1 MAKNQGLSLN
11 PNSISGLCGKLLC
24 CLAYENPYYVEV
36 LKEMPKVGS
45 TVSTKDGEGKVIYC
59 DLLKKTVSVKY
70 QSETSSEVKNYELG
84 EIKFNENA

>member
-1 MAKNQGLSLN
+1 MK
-11 PNSISGLCGKLLC
+11 SI
-24 CLAYENPYYVEV
+24 YVEV

-45 TVSTKDGEGKVIYC
+45 TVSTKDGECKVIYC

-84 EIKFNENA
+84 DIKFNEKS